1 MTRIRG
7 SAPDEETPVNKLWC
21 LSVYLSV
28 CLMAGWCTASA
39 WAQTAP
45 SAPPASAAS
54 IATVSP
60 PSDREN
66 YLSDRVK
73 FQFATS
79 VTVVNM
85 TTLGDQKSTTG
96 ACAPAFSTFKGIGK
110 LKVGNQ
116 DHPAFIVGYVA
127 PDRDDRCKQSGL
139 SLVKVDDVVVVQ
151 QSLILATPP
160 DRYGLTYG
168 TLIVPYKMQLKGDRG
183 TSGSASLGG
192 YLGFRQDRS
201 GITGLALQ
209 YVFFAGGASISVVQN
224 VNGQQVSQDVTGFTY
239 GVALLGTVKDT
250 FQLGVVLGADRVN
263 RNVRYVNNNKPW
275 IAFSLG
281 FDFSN

>member
-1 MTRIRG
+1 V
-7 SAPDEETPVNKLWC
+7 SKLWIIGLC
-21 LSVYLSV
+21 GFVT
-28 CLMAGWCTASA
+28 CAAGPAL
-39 WAQTAP
+39 AQT
-45 SAPPASAAS
+45 PAAAATTTPAS
-54 IATVSP
+54 IATVTP

-79 VTVVNM
+79 VSVVNM
-85 TTLGDQKSTTG
+85 TTLGEQKVVSG

-110 LKVGNQ
+110 LKLGSQ

-127 PDRDDRCKQSGL
+127 PDRDERCKLSGL
-139 SLVKVDDVVVVQ
+139 PLVKVDDVVVVP

-209 YVFFAGGASISVVQN
+209 YVFFAGGASIPVVQN
-224 VNGQQVSQDVTGFTY
+224 VDGQPVNQDVTGLSY
-239 GVALLGTVKDT
+239 GVAILGTVKDT
-250 FQLGVVLGADRVN
+250 FQLGLVLGADRVN
-263 RNVRYVNNNKPW
+263 RNVKYVNNNKPW

>member
-1 MTRIRG
+1 M
-7 SAPDEETPVNKLWC
+7 NKVL
-21 LSVYLSV
+21 YLSV
-28 CLMAGWCTASA
+28 FLLTGWAAAPT
-39 WAQTAP
+39 WAQAP
-45 SAPPASAAS
+45 AAS
-54 IATVSP
+54 TATVSP

-79 VTVVNM
+79 VAVVRM
-85 TTLGDQKSTTG
+85 TAEGTEKPVTS
-96 ACAPAFSTFKGIGK
+96 ACAPAFSTLKGIGK
-110 LKVGNQ
+110 LKVDNN
-116 DHPAFIVGYVA
+116 DHPAFIVSFVS
-127 PDRDDRCKQSGL
+127 PDQGDRCKGSGL
-139 SLVKVDDVVVVQ
+139 PLVKVDDVVVVRQ
-151 QSLILATPP
+151 TLISATPP

-183 TSGSASLGG
+183 TSGGASLGG

-224 VNGQQVSQDVTGFTY
+224 VDGQSVSQDVTGLTY

-250 FQLGVVLGADRVN
+250 FQLGVVVGADRVN
-263 RNVRYVNNNKPW
+263 RNVKYGNNNKPW
-275 IAFSLG
+275 IALSLG

>member
-1 MTRIRG
+1 M
-7 SAPDEETPVNKLWC
+7 NKVLW
-21 LSVYLSV
+21 LSVFL
-28 CLMAGWCTASA
+28 LTGWAAGPAG
-39 WAQTAP
+39 AQA
-45 SAPPASAAS
+45 AEPASV
-54 IATVSP
+54 ATVTP

-79 VTVVNM
+79 VLVVNM
-85 TTLGDQKSTTG
+85 TTQGDQKAANA

-110 LKVGNQ
+110 LKVGTQ

-127 PDRDDRCKQSGL
+127 PDRDDRCKSSGL
-139 SLVKVDDVVVVQ
+139 PLVRVDDVVVVQ

-160 DRYGLTYG
+160 DRYGLTFG

-183 TSGSASLGG
+183 TSGGASVGG

-224 VNGQQVSQDVTGFTY
+224 VDGQPVTQDVTGLTY

-250 FQLGVVLGADRVN
+250 FQLGVVIGADRVN
-263 RNVRYVNNNKPW
+263 RNVKYANNNKPW
-275 IAFSLG
+275 IALSLG